1 MSPLETGVAG
11 LVAILA
17 LLALRVPVGLALGA
31 VSFLGMWKINGLA
44 TAAGTIAIL
53 PYDFIAHWA
62 LSAVPM
68 FLLMGAIV
76 YYSGLTS
83 SLFRAA
89 RLWLAGLPGGLAVAT
104 NMTCAAFAA
113 ASGSSLAT
121 ASAMAKIATPEM
133 LRYRYDPG
141 LATGVV
147 ASGGTLGSLIPPSI
161 LFVLYGIFAEESVSA
176 LLIAGI
182 FPGLLTAAAYT
193 VMIVLRCKLNP
204 SLAPPIAERV
214 SWSDKFSA
222 LRDIWPFP
230 LLIIGV
236 IGGIYSGVTTVTE
249 AGAFGAL
256 LAFVIALAMGK
267 SSFGNM
273 RAAILEAVSGTANIF
288 FIAAGAIMLTR
299 FLILTGL
306 PFALSDLVSA
316 YSHSRWTVLAFTT
329 VIYLVLGSFLDPV
342 GIMLLTLPMLLPMF
356 HAFNMDGIW
365 MGVLVVKFLEIG
377 LLTPPVGLNV
387 FAVRTAVDVPLE
399 IIFKGVGWFL
409 VCEIFIVLSLMI
421 WPEISLFLPN
431 LAKTR

>member
-1 MSPLETGVAG
+1 MSPLETGVFG
-11 LVAILA
+11 LGAILV
-17 LLALRVPVGLALGA
+17 LLALRVPVGLALGM
-31 VSFLGMWKINGLA
+31 VSFLGIWKINGLA

-53 PYDFIAHWA
+53 PYDFIAHWT

-76 YYSGLTS
+76 YYSGVTS

-104 NMTCAAFAA
+104 NMACAGFAA

-182 FPGLLTAAAYT
+182 LPGLLTAAFYT
-193 VMIVLRCKLNP
+193 VMIVIRCKLDP
-204 SLAPPIAERV
+204 SLAPPVLERV
-214 SWSDKFSA
+214 SWSAKFSA

-230 LLIIGV
+230 LLILGV

-256 LAFVIALAMGK
+256 LAFVIALVMGK
-267 SSFGNM
+267 SGLGNM
-273 RAAILEAVSGTANIF
+273 RAAVLEAVSSTANIF

-299 FLILTGL
+299 FLVLTGL
-306 PFALSDLVSA
+306 PFALSDVVTA
-316 YSHSRWTVLAFTT
+316 YSNSQWTVLAFTT

-342 GIMLLTLPMLLPMF
+342 GIMLLTLPLLLPMF
-356 HAFNMDGIW
+356 DAFKMDGIW

-387 FAVRTAVDVPLE
+387 FAVRTAVDVP
-399 IIFKGVGWFL
+399 IATIFRGVGWFL
-409 VCEIFIVLSLMI
+409 VCEIFIVLCLMV

-431 LAKTR
+431 LATTR

>member
-1 MSPLETGVAG
+1 MSPLEMGVFG
-11 LVAILA
+11 LGAILV
-17 LLALRVPVGLALGA
+17 LLALRVPVGLALGV
-31 VSFLGMWKINGLA
+31 VSFLGIWKINGLA

-53 PYDFIAHWA
+53 PYDFIAHWT

-76 YYSGLTS
+76 YHSGITG
-83 SLFRAA
+83 SLFKTA
-89 RLWLAGLPGGLAVAT
+89 RIWLAGLPGGLAVAT
-104 NMTCAAFAA
+104 NMACAGFAA

-147 ASGGTLGSLIPPSI
+147 ASAGTLGSLIPPSI

-182 FPGLLTAAAYT
+182 LPGLLTAAVYT
-193 VMIVLRCKLNP
+193 VMIVIRCKVNP
-204 SLAPPIAERV
+204 SLAPPLVERV

-230 LLIIGV
+230 LLVLGV

-256 LAFVIALAMGK
+256 LAFVIAMAMGK
-267 SSFGNM
+267 SSLGNM
-273 RAAILEAVSGTANIF
+273 RAAVLEAVSSTANIF
-288 FIAAGAIMLTR
+288 FIVAGAIMLTR
-299 FLILTGL
+299 FLVLTGL
-306 PFALSDLVSA
+306 PFALSDVVTA
-316 YSHSRWTVLAFTT
+316 YSHSQWTVLAFTT

-342 GIMLLTLPMLLPMF
+342 GIMLLTLPLLLPMF
-356 HAFNMDGIW
+356 EAFKMDGIW

-387 FAVRTAVDVPLE
+387 FAVRTAVDVPLAT
-399 IIFKGVGWFL
+399 IFRGVGWFL
-409 VCEIFIVLSLMI
+409 VCEIFIVFCLMV

-431 LAKTR
+431 LATTR